1 VKRFYCDLGSEGDL
15 QLANDVTATNQ

>member
-15 QLANDVTATNQ
+15 QLANDVTATSQ